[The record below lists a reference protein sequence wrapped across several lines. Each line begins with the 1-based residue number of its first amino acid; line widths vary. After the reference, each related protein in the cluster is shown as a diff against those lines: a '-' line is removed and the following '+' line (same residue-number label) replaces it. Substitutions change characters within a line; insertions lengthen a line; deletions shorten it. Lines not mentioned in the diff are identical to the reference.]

1 MRTTTAQQRCERG
14 AEEEREYCQQRG
26 AEEEREYC
34 LWLTLSHC
42 ECVVAVPCFS
52 LGSRTLERV
61 HIGTYATLVS
71 GTTWQRIHRERALY
85 LRSRRLRRT
94 PLASW
99 KRPRG
104 ISPSHVSLFLW
115 YLMHPRKVRRRMWIL
130 NRVASNLLCAGLRR
144 QDCLPW
150 CPRAYTPPPVHDT
163 PAFSCIPSSRS
174 TILSMLVS

>member
-1 MRTTTAQQRCERG
+1 MATILVLAVMTPLMMVISTRTMA
-14 AEEEREYCQQRG
+14 
-26 AEEEREYC
+26 
-34 LWLTLSHC
+34 
-42 ECVVAVPCFS
+42 VV
-52 LGSRTLERV
+52 
-61 HIGTYATLVS
+61 ITLVLDYFNQ
-71 GTTWQRIHRERALY
+71 TITKRLEQRIHRERALY

-99 KRPRG
+99 KRPCG

-115 YLMHPRKVRRRMWIL
+115 YLMHPRKVRRRMWTL